1 MEIDKSKR
9 KYVVLLVILAILF
22 AVVVIKDGYNIH
34 RYDIIIDPILV
45 IILIYAGYEFYKNKD
60 EIFSKNKKNK
70 NKGSK
75 NIKEKK

>member
-45 IILIYAGYEFYKNKD
+45 IILI
-60 EIFSKNKKNK
+60 
-70 NKGSK
+70 
-75 NIKEKK
+75 